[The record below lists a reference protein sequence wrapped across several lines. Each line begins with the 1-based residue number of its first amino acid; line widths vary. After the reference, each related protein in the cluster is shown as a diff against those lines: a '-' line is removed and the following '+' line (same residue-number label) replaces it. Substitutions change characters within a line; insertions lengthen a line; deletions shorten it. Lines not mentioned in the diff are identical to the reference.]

1 MKILP
6 IKVKINRL
14 DKKGSQAF
22 KVTKALKKEKSSKKH
37 QSISQLT
44 VNYARKHQESTR
56 IS

>member
-14 DKKGSQAF
+14 DEKGSQAF
-22 KVTKALKKEKSSKKH
+22 KVTKALKKEKSLKKH